1 VDVRIADESGAMNI
15 LSGSLERDD
24 VERLYAT
31 DPFLV
36 HGIFVLE
43 RVAPWLVFVDRWC
56 ASARKSLGQCWR
68 RWSSSFS
75 ARSNWTSS
83 PNLAAFSGAWAV
95 QPMARRSAV

>member
-1 VDVRIADESGAMNI
+1 MRQCCRQADGRASISPLTRLVPERSTPELQHLETRWASLVSYGLTVRALQDFLPVDEELN
-15 LSGSLERDD
+15 GSLERDD

-56 ASARKSLGQCWR
+56 ASA
-68 RWSSSFS
+68 
-75 ARSNWTSS
+75 
-83 PNLAAFSGAWAV
+83 
-95 QPMARRSAV
+95 